1 MDSCLYLRIYLILCC
16 FNLIILTYSSSSTQP
31 LCHEN
36 ESKAL
41 LQFKHN
47 FFIDKFASVGP
58 SAYPKLES
66 WKLLGG
72 KSDGCCSWD
81 GVECDQDTSHVI
93 GLDLSSSFLHG
104 SINSNSSLFTL
115 VHLRTLNLA
124 DNKFNFSE
132 IPSRIGNLSRLTSLN
147 LSKSGFFGQIPS
159 EISSL
164 SKLVILDLTSEIDL
178 YSESL
183 LKLEKPSLRDLV
195 QNLTNL
201 KVLNLSM
208 VNISSSVP
216 SVLSNISSLTTLN
229 LEGCSL
235 YGEFPMD
242 IFRLPQLQILNV
254 AWNENLTGS
263 LPEFQSNSRLKAM
276 IFHCTGLY
284 GKLPDSIGRLESLV
298 YLDLIKTSL
307 SGTLPSPLGN
317 LTRLSFLYLYDCKF
331 SGQVP
336 SSLANLSELT
346 KFGIGHNDFDAGPL
360 PLPPGKLLKLNHLYA
375 SKMNLQGEIPQSLAN
390 RTKLSLLAID
400 INNLVGKIPSW
411 FMNLTQLTYVDLARN
426 HFHGTIP
433 SSITQLKRL
442 DYLSIGSNSFTGIVE
457 LDMFMKL
464 PNLVSLQL
472 GRNNLTV
479 LDKNSTNGTLPKLDS
494 LDLES
499 CNLVEFPSILRFQ
512 DELQVLSIKN
522 NIIRGEIP
530 IWMWNSSKETM
541 EYVDFGQNFLTSFEQ
556 QPAVIPWHFL
566 IVFNLGS
573 NKLQGSLPI
582 PPPSTVIYNVREN
595 ALTGA
600 IPPSMCHN
608 NSLRMVDLS
617 NNNLNGTIPPCL
629 ASSSEDL
636 LTLNLSGNSFQGS
649 IPSTFTMNCQLLMI
663 DLGRNQLQGPVPR
676 SLANCTMLEC
686 LVLQNNQIEDTFPSW
701 LEALPKLELLFLG
714 SNKFHGDIGDPKNNS
729 MFPKLRIIDLSC
741 NGFSGNLPKEYIR
754 NWNGMKMINKE
765 NLTYMRSNPEFEI
778 ELRAGP
784 TTHLTVSY
792 SDVWSS
798 YYSMRVVS
806 KGTHRLY
813 ERIQSALVVVD
824 LSNNTF
830 IGDIPESFG
839 SLRGLQL
846 LNISNNKL
854 TSAIPTSLANL
865 TALESLDLSQNLL
878 SGHIP
883 WQLTQLTFLSFLN
896 VSHNRLTGPIPQGKQ
911 FGTFENS
918 SYDGNLGL
926 CGVPL
931 SKSCRNSMTSPPP
944 PPIFR
949 GHDLEFSSGIYWM
962 VIALGYGSGLVV
974 GLAIGRTLT
983 RRYHEW
989 FVDTFGRGKKFQKK
1003 QKSKGRRT

>member
-375 SKMNLQGEIPQSLAN
+375 SKMNLQG
-390 RTKLSLLAID
+390 
-400 INNLVGKIPSW
+400 
-411 FMNLTQLTYVDLARN
+411 
-426 HFHGTIP
+426 
-433 SSITQLKRL
+433 
-442 DYLSIGSNSFTGIVE
+442 
-457 LDMFMKL
+457 
-464 PNLVSLQL
+464 
-472 GRNNLTV
+472 
-479 LDKNSTNGTLPKLDS
+479 
-494 LDLES
+494 
-499 CNLVEFPSILRFQ
+499 
-512 DELQVLSIKN
+512 
-522 NIIRGEIP
+522 
-530 IWMWNSSKETM
+530 
-541 EYVDFGQNFLTSFEQ
+541 
-556 QPAVIPWHFL
+556 
-566 IVFNLGS
+566 
-573 NKLQGSLPI
+573 
-582 PPPSTVIYNVREN
+582 
-595 ALTGA
+595 
-600 IPPSMCHN
+600 
-608 NSLRMVDLS
+608 
-617 NNNLNGTIPPCL
+617 
-629 ASSSEDL
+629 
-636 LTLNLSGNSFQGS
+636 
-649 IPSTFTMNCQLLMI
+649 
-663 DLGRNQLQGPVPR
+663 
-676 SLANCTMLEC
+676 
-686 LVLQNNQIEDTFPSW
+686 
-701 LEALPKLELLFLG
+701 
-714 SNKFHGDIGDPKNNS
+714 
-729 MFPKLRIIDLSC
+729 
-741 NGFSGNLPKEYIR
+741 NLPKEYIR